1 MIHGAEPRGMA
12 AISCDEEQEGTGSM
26 SETMVSDYSRRP
38 EVLETLEF
46 PSRVYIVDSTIRSLQ
61 SGVSGSCHTAE
72 DLVRIGVALDD
83 LGVRELIV
91 NLSWKYGP
99 EVCAGLASEG
109 IQAKIVGTFRARHP
123 MAEKWSWDGIAAGAD
138 EICFESAEDGE
149 QLKRLAEPLRS
160 RNHSV
165 SHGFAEAY
173 SYEEVIELCRLG
185 TALEMQSQSFHDSFF
200 RFGITP
206 EAIKFFYR
214 SVLADVPSCPP
225 LYVHLSNFYGNA
237 TMTAAAAL
245 AAGATAPD
253 VCLNGIGHH
262 CGHISLVE
270 VAMVLE
276 ALYDVRTGLR
286 IEKLHETSQLVQR
299 ASQISLP
306 LPSPVSGDFAF
317 MTDGAYWAAEAHLP
331 YEERIHAKFPIPPG
345 MVGNQEQVIW
355 SDGTITPESVKAK
368 LRVMGVGEQQITD
381 EVAERIIEELGVAL
395 RTSGSYPSWLLDA
408 DFEGLCRRVLGDAGA
423 GET

>member
-1 MIHGAEPRGMA
+1 
-12 AISCDEEQEGTGSM
+12 M

-38 EVLETLEF
+38 EVLESLAF

-61 SGVSGSCHTAE
+61 SGVSGSSHTAA
-72 DLVRIGVALDD
+72 DLVEIGVALDN

-91 NLSWKYGP
+91 NLSWKHGL
-99 EVCAGLASEG
+99 EACAGLASEDL
-109 IQAKIVGTFRARHP
+109 QAKIVGTFRARHP
-123 MAEKWSWDGIAAGAD
+123 MAEKWAWDGIAAGAD
-138 EICFESAEDGE
+138 EICLESAADGE

-173 SYEEVIELCRLG
+173 SYEEVVELCRLG
-185 TALEMQSQSFHDSFF
+185 TGLQMQSQSFHDSFF

-237 TMTAAAAL
+237 TMTAVAAL

-262 CGHISLVE
+262 CGHISLAE

-286 IEKLHETSQLVQR
+286 LKQLHETSQLVQR
-299 ASQISLP
+299 ASKISLP

-345 MVGNQEQVIW
+345 MVGNREQVIW
-355 SDGTITPESVKAK
+355 SDGTITSDSVKAK
-368 LRVMGVGEQQITD
+368 LRVMGVGEQDITD
-381 EVAERIIEELGVAL
+381 EVAESIIRELGVAL
-395 RTSGSYPSWLLDA
+395 RTSRSYPNWLLDA
-408 DFEGLCRRVLGDAGA
+408 DFEGICRKVLGEVGS
-423 GET
+423 GKG

>member
-1 MIHGAEPRGMA
+1 MA
-12 AISCDEEQEGTGSM
+12 VSDVVWQRYFGNEEQNMTGSM

-38 EVLETLEF
+38 EVLETLDF
-46 PSRVYIVDSTIRSLQ
+46 PSQVYIVDSTIRSLQ

-72 DLVRIGVALDD
+72 DLIRIGVALDD

-91 NLSWKYGP
+91 NLSWKFGF
-99 EVCAGLASEG
+99 EVCAGLASEDL
-109 IQAKIVGTFRARHP
+109 QARIVGTFRARHP
-123 MAEKWSWDGIAAGAD
+123 QAENWAWDGVSAGAD
-138 EICFESAEDGE
+138 EICFESAADGE

-185 TALEMQSQSFHDSFF
+185 TTLQMQSQSFHDSFF

-237 TMTAAAAL
+237 AMTAVAAL

-262 CGHISLVE
+262 CGHISLAE

-286 IEKLHETSQLVQR
+286 LEKLHETSQLVQQ

-306 LPSPVSGDFAF
+306 LPSPVTGDFAF

-355 SDGTITPESVKAK
+355 GDGTITSDSVKAK
-368 LRVMGVGEQQITD
+368 LKVMGVDAQRITD
-381 EVAERIIEELGVAL
+381 EVAERIIAELGAAL
-395 RTSGSYPSWLLDA
+395 RSSDSYPSWMLDA
-408 DFEGLCRRVLGDAGA
+408 DFEGLCHQVLAGA
-423 GET
+423 EAR